1 MPWRATSPMDQR
13 RLFINDHRHS
23 VFPFTELCDRYGIS
37 RKTGYKWIARFEG
50 GGYPALA
57 DLSRRPRSC
66 SHRTPTATEE
76 TILTVRRRHP
86 FWGAKKLLKLCRR
99 RYPEWTWP
107 SRSTTCSILKRNG
120 LIPEVR
126 RRRKPGHPGR
136 PMKPMAAPNE
146 IWTADFKGEFK
157 TLDGLYCYPLTI
169 ADGFSRYLFD
179 CRALLSPCHEDTQHH
194 FTRLFKKYGLPRVI
208 RTDNG
213 SPFASIALGRLS
225 RLSVWWIK
233 LGIFPELTE
242 PASPQQ
248 NGRHER
254 MHKTLKQATVRPPAA
269 DLVAQQRR
277 FDRFRTEFNHVRPH
291 EALDQETPASHYAPS
306 PRPFPKT
313 LQKMEYPA
321 HFERRLVSHNGGI
334 RWKHRWVNVTS
345 VLMEEHVGLE
355 EVDDGIWNVYFG
367 TMQLGQFDER
377 TNVIEDALGH
387 RDRHRRV

>member
-23 VFPFTELCDRYGIS
+23 VFPFTELCARYGIS

-57 DLSRRPRSC
+57 DLTRRPRSC
-66 SHRTPTATEE
+66 AHRTPTATEE
-76 TILTVRRRHP
+76 AILMVRRRHP

-99 RYPEWTWP
+99 RNPKWTWP
-107 SRSTTCSILKRNG
+107 ARSTTCSILKRNG

-126 RRRKPGHPGR
+126 RRRQPGHPGR
-136 PMKPMAAPNE
+136 PMKPMDAPNE

-169 ADGFSRYLFD
+169 ADGFSRYLLE
-179 CRALLSPCHEDTQHH
+179 CRALLSPCHEATLHH

-291 EALDQETPASHYAPS
+291 EALDQETPASQYAPS
-306 PRPFPKT
+306 PRTFPKH
-313 LQKMEYPA
+313 LPKMEYPA

-367 TMQLGQFDER
+367 PMQLGQFDER

-387 RDRHRRV
+387 KDRHRRV

>member
-1 MPWRATSPMDQR
+1 MDQR

-23 VFPFTELCDRYGIS
+23 VFPFTELCARYGIS

-50 GGYPALA
+50 GGYLALA
-57 DLSRRPRSC
+57 DLTRRPRSC
-66 SHRTPTATEE
+66 AHRTPTATEE
-76 TILTVRRRHP
+76 AILTVRRRHP

-99 RYPEWTWP
+99 RNPEWTWP
-107 SRSTTCSILKRNG
+107 ARSTTCSILKRNG

-126 RRRKPGHPGR
+126 RRRQLGHPGR

-169 ADGFSRYLFD
+169 ADGFSRYLLD
-179 CRALLSPCHEDTQHH
+179 CRALLSPCHEATERH

-213 SPFASIALGRLS
+213 APFASIALGRLS

-277 FDRFRTEFNHVRPH
+277 FDRFRTEFNHERPH
-291 EALDQETPASHYAPS
+291 EALDQETPASQYAPS
-306 PRPFPKT
+306 PRPFPKH
-313 LQKMEYPA
+313 LPKMEYPA

-367 TMQLGQFDER
+367 PMQLGQFDER

-387 RDRHRRV
+387 KDRHRRV

>member
-23 VFPFTELCDRYGIS
+23 VFPFTELCARYGIS

-57 DLSRRPRSC
+57 DNSRRPRSC
-66 SHRTPTATEE
+66 AHQTPTATEAA
-76 TILTVRRRHP
+76 ILDVRRRHP
-86 FWGAKKLLKLCRR
+86 LLGAKKLLKLCRR
-99 RYPEWTWP
+99 RQPKWTWP
-107 SRSTTCSILKRNG
+107 ARSTTCSILKRNG

-126 RRRKPGHPGR
+126 HRRQPGHPGR
-136 PMKPMAAPNE
+136 PMKPMNAPNE

-179 CRALLSPCHEDTQHH
+179 CRALLSPAT
-194 FTRLFKKYGLPRVI
+194 KPPSVI
-208 RTDNG
+208 SPGSSRSTACRGSSARTTAL
-213 SPFASIALGRLS
+213 PFASIALGRLS

-254 MHKTLKQATVRPPAA
+254 MHKTSNRLPFGLPPRTFGLSSDASTVSGRSSTMYDPMRLLTKKPRLHILSLATALPHAPAEDGIPCPFRA
-269 DLVAQQRR
+269 PSRQPQRR
-277 FDRFRTEFNHVRPH
+277 HP
-291 EALDQETPASHYAPS
+291 LETP
-306 PRPFPKT
+306 
-313 LQKMEYPA
+313 LG
-321 HFERRLVSHNGGI
+321 ERHLGTDGRNTWDSR
-334 RWKHRWVNVTS
+334 RWTT
-345 VLMEEHVGLE
+345 GF
-355 EVDDGIWNVYFG
+355 WNVYLWPYAVG
-367 TMQLGQFDER
+367 PVR
-377 TNVIEDALGH
+377 
-387 RDRHRRV
+387 